1 MQNQRPFFF
10 YVCFQKGFYLKRW
23 PSHMTRVFV
32 SVLFIY
38 FLFLFPFFV
47 RVLPI
52 GSRHFLSLLDYTQL
66 DQHYHISTL
75 TCSFFFFLAITHVRA
90 AGLMFL
96 ELLLLLFYSNKKEKV
111 KLIYCFSLFEEKT
124 SRG

>member
-1 MQNQRPFFF
+1 
-10 YVCFQKGFYLKRW
+10 
-23 PSHMTRVFV
+23 MTRVFV

-96 ELLLLLFYSNKKEKV
+96 ELLLLLFYSNKKKKEKV

-124 SRG
+124 SRGKLMQIRSYKPFLFFFCPSRKNG